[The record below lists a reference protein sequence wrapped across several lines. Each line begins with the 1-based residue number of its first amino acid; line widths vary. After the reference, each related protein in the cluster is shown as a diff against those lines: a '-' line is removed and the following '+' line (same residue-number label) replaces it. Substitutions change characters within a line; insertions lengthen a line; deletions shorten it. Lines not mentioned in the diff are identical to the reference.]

1 MDWLEI
7 FTTRRI
13 RKKKRHLYEVN
24 LMKLVLRRFVPCS
37 IADQGD
43 VSLVSVSS
51 SVVLQILK

>member
-1 MDWLEI
+1 
-7 FTTRRI
+7 
-13 RKKKRHLYEVN
+13 
-24 LMKLVLRRFVPCS
+24 MKLVLRRFVPCS